1 MCNLCSLNVFVS
13 LNILPVGPIKLDC
26 AVCAVEA
33 LKLVRPF
40 GLLQPKKIGCAIC
53 AV

>member
-1 MCNLCSLNVFVS
+1 MQFKCFCKFEDLGS
-13 LNILPVGPIKLDC
+13 IKLDC

-40 GLLQPKKIGCAIC
+40 GLLQPKKR
-53 AV
+53 